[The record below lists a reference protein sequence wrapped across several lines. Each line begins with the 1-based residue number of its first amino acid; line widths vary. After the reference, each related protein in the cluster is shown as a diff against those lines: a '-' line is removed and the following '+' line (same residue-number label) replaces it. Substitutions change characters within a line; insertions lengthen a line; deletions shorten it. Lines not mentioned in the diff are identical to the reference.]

1 MTASRD
7 AMNDPEPGRPSLP
20 PGPSSPAFVQFLA
33 DAFWPTRFLERCA
46 RRHGDPFTIRFP
58 WTPDLVFFSHPDAI
72 RDIFT
77 ADPDTL
83 RAGEANVD
91 LAPLLGEH
99 SLLLLD
105 GARHLRERRL
115 MLPPFHGERMQAYG
129 RIMREAT
136 YRSVDAWPLG
146 RPFPIHP
153 RMQGITLDVILRAVF
168 GVEEATRQER
178 LRAALTRLIGFV
190 TSPAAVFL
198 FIPSLQRD
206 LGPLSPWGR
215 FARLGRAVD
224 EIIHAEI
231 ARRRA
236 EGTAGR
242 ADVLSMLLDARDE
255 DGRPMTDV
263 ELRDEMITLLLAG
276 HETTATSLAW
286 AFHRVL
292 GRPDV
297 LATLRAELAR
307 VVGAGP
313 VEPEHVNALEYLDA
327 VVKET
332 ARLNPVVPNVGR
344 RLHAPTRI
352 GGHLLPAGAVAA
364 PCMYLTHRRADVWPE
379 PERFDPERFV
389 GARPSPYAFF
399 PFGGGVR
406 RCIGAAFATYEMKV
420 VLAQVLSRVELR
432 AAPGSRVRLVRRT
445 VTFAPSGGVPVV
457 AAARAA

>member
-1 MTASRD
+1 MALMPD
-7 AMNDPEPGRPSLP
+7 APTLP
-20 PGPSSPAFVQFLA
+20 PGPTAPRFVQFLL
-33 DAFWPTRFLERCA
+33 DGFWPTRFMEGCA
-46 RRHGDPFTIRFP
+46 RRYGDPFTIRFP
-58 WTPDLVFFSHPDAI
+58 WTPHLVFFSHPDAI

-77 ADPDTL
+77 ADPADL

-91 LAPLLGEH
+91 LLPVLGQH

-129 RIMREAT
+129 RIMREVT
-136 YRSVDAWPLG
+136 DRSIDAWPVG
-146 RPFPIHP
+146 QPFPIHA

-168 GVEEATRQER
+168 GVEDGARQTE
-178 LRAALTRLIGFV
+178 LRDALTRLIAFV

-198 FIPSLQRD
+198 FVPSLQRD
-206 LGPLSPWGR
+206 VGPLSPGGR
-215 FARLGRAVD
+215 FARLGRRVD
-224 EIIHAEI
+224 ALIYAEI
-231 ARRRA
+231 ARRRT
-236 EGTAGR
+236 EGPGGR
-242 ADVLSMLLDARDE
+242 EDILSMLVEARDE
-255 DGRPMTDV
+255 DGRPMSDQ

-292 GRPDV
+292 SRPDV
-297 LATLRAELAR
+297 LAKLRAEIAQ
-307 VVGAGP
+307 VVGTGP
-313 VEPEHVNALEYLDA
+313 VAPQHVSALEYLDA

-344 RLHAPTRI
+344 RLRTPTWI
-352 GGHLLPAGAVAA
+352 GGHHLPAGVVAA
-364 PCMYLTHRRADVWPE
+364 PCMYLTHRRPDVWPD
-379 PERFDPERFV
+379 PERFDPERFI
-389 GARPSPYAFF
+389 GTRPSPYAFF

-432 AAPGSRVRLVRRT
+432 AAPGYRVRLVRRT

-457 AAARAA
+457 MEARAA

>member
-1 MTASRD
+1 MAVMRD
-7 AMNDPEPGRPSLP
+7 GTSGAEAVRPTLP
-20 PGPSSPAFVQFLA
+20 PGPSAPTFVQFLL
-33 DAFWPTRFLERCA
+33 DGFWPTRFMEGCA
-46 RRHGDPFTIRFP
+46 RRYGDPFTIRFP
-58 WTPDLVFFSHPDAI
+58 WTPHLVFFSHPDAI

-91 LAPLLGEH
+91 LAPILGQH

-129 RIMREAT
+129 RIIREIT
-136 YRSVDAWPLG
+136 DRSIDGWPVG
-146 RPFPIHP
+146 RAFPIHA
-153 RMQGITLDVILRAVF
+153 RMQSITLDVILRAVF
-168 GVEEATRQER
+168 GVEDGARQTR
-178 LRAALTRLIGFV
+178 LRDALTRLIAFV
-190 TSPAAVFL
+190 TGPAGVLL
-198 FIPSLQRD
+198 FVPALQAN
-206 LGPLSPWGR
+206 LGPLSPGGR
-215 FARLGRAVD
+215 FARLARDVD
-224 EIIHAEI
+224 EVIYGEI
-231 ARRRA
+231 TRRRA
-236 EGTAGR
+236 DGTSGR
-242 ADVLSMLLDARDE
+242 EDILSMLIEARYE
-255 DGRPMTDV
+255 DGRPMSDE

-292 GRPDV
+292 ARPDV
-297 LATLRAELAR
+297 LGKLRAELAQT
-307 VVGAGP
+307 VGTGP
-313 VEPEHVNALEYLDA
+313 VEPQHVNALEYVDA

-344 RLHAPTRI
+344 RLQTPTSI
-352 GGHLLPAGAVAA
+352 GGHLLPAGVVAA
-364 PCMYLTHRRADVWPE
+364 PCMYLTHRRPDVWPE

-389 GARPSPYAFF
+389 GTRPSPYAFF

-420 VLAQVLSRVELR
+420 VLAEVLSRVELR
-432 AAPGSRVRLVRRT
+432 AAPGYRVRLVRRT

-457 AAARAA
+457 VEKRAA

>member
-1 MTASRD
+1 MA
-7 AMNDPEPGRPSLP
+7 DPTDREPVPPTLP
-20 PGPSSPAFVQFLA
+20 PGPALPPSVQFLA
-33 DAFWPTRFLERCA
+33 DAFWPTRFMERCA

-58 WTPDLVFFSHPDAI
+58 WTPPFVFFSHPDAI

-77 ADPDTL
+77 GDAEAL

-91 LAPLLGEH
+91 LLPLLGQH

-136 YRSVDAWPLG
+136 DRSIDGWPVG

-153 RMQGITLDVILRAVF
+153 RMQDITLDVILRAVF
-168 GVEEATRQER
+168 GVEEAERQAP
-178 LRAALTRLIGFV
+178 LRAALTRLIAFV
-190 TSPAAVFL
+190 TGPAAVML
-198 FIPSLQRD
+198 FVPSLQRD
-206 LGPLSPWGR
+206 FGPLSPGGR
-215 FARLGRAVD
+215 FARLGHAVD
-224 EIIHAEI
+224 AHIYAEI

-236 EGTAGR
+236 EGPTGR
-242 ADVLSMLLDARDE
+242 PDVLSMLIEARDE
-255 DGRPMTDV
+255 DGRAMTDV

-286 AFHRVL
+286 AFHRIL

-297 LATLRAELAR
+297 LAKLDAERAR
-307 VVGAGP
+307 VVGDGS
-313 VEPEHVNALEYLDA
+313 VEPHHVNALEYLDA

-344 RLHAPTRI
+344 RLQEPMWI
-352 GGHLLPAGAVAA
+352 GGHHLPAGVVAA
-364 PCMYLTHRRADVWPE
+364 PCMYLTHRRPDVWPD
-379 PERFDPERFV
+379 PEHFDPERFV

-432 AAPGSRVRLVRRT
+432 AAPGYRVRLIRRT

-457 AAARAA
+457 VGARAA